1 MSGQPPN
8 PRNEQGARRP
18 RTTEAVVASMGHVA
32 ATGLVALVG
41 LVLVVGPAHLRA
53 LLEVELAQGMTPTR
67 WLLPVAGHLMLSA
80 MVWALLFFG
89 ARTLKRFS
97 ARERSPRLVRARGAV
112 ATETLIVMPVLLLLV
127 FGLAQLAVVN
137 IAGMLANYAAVQAG
151 RAVWVW
157 HPETQPL
164 NDESARRGVTDAM
177 VVDHA
182 RAQAAAALAPVA
194 PGDHQMSGGEGS
206 AVLERM
212 RTMMMASQVESP
224 PNDSG
229 RMVQEAGFDAATN
242 EDAAFWRAL
251 DGSSFPE
258 RTSRKITF
266 AFLATEVEVITRGS
280 EVGASLTYQH
290 YIAFPLVG
298 AIFGEQSSVGGRSG
312 SFSTITREF
321 LLPAQVQPNA
331 ETPEL

>member
-1 MSGQPPN
+1 MSGPHPQDLN
-8 PRNEQGARRP
+8 TQDARRP
-18 RTTEAVVASMGHVA
+18 RWIEAAVASLGHVM
-32 ATGLVALVG
+32 ATGLVALAALMV
-41 LVLVVGPAHLRA
+41 VVGPGHVRA
-53 LLEVELAQGMTPTR
+53 LLEVELAQGWVPER
-67 WLLPVAGHLMLSA
+67 WLGPVAAHLVLSA
-80 MVWALLFFG
+80 LVWALIVAAGRALRG
-89 ARTLKRFS
+89 FS
-97 ARERSPRLVRARGAV
+97 AGSRSPRLVRARGAV

-137 IAGMLANYAAVQAG
+137 IAGMLANYAAIQAG

-164 NDESARRGVTDAM
+164 NDQSARRGVSEEM
-177 VVDHA
+177 VIDHA

-194 PGDHQMSGGEGS
+194 PGDHQMSNGEGS

-212 RTMMMASQVESP
+212 RVMMMASQIESP

-229 RMVQEAGFDAATN
+229 RLVGEVGFEAATN

-266 AFLATEVEVITRGS
+266 AFLATDVELVSRGD
-280 EVGASLTYQH
+280 EVGASLTYRH

-312 SFSTITREF
+312 SFSAITREF

>member
-1 MSGQPPN
+1 MSGPHPQN
-8 PRNEQGARRP
+8 LNTQGARRP
-18 RTTEAVVASMGHVA
+18 RWIEASVASLGHVA
-32 ATGLVALVG
+32 ATGMVALVG
-41 LVLVVGPAHLRA
+41 LVWVVGPGHLRA
-53 LLEVELAQGMTPTR
+53 LLEVELAQGWAASR
-67 WLLPVAGHLMLSA
+67 WLGPVAGHLALSA
-80 MVWALLFFG
+80 LVWATLVVAGRALQGFG
-89 ARTLKRFS
+89 ARQ
-97 ARERSPRLVRARGAV
+97 RSPRLVRARGAV

-164 NDESARRGVTDAM
+164 NDQSARRGVTDAM
-177 VVDHA
+177 VIDHA

-212 RTMMMASQVESP
+212 RGMMMASQVESP

-266 AFLATEVEVITRGS
+266 AYLATEVEVVTRG
-280 EVGASLTYQH
+280 EDVGASLTYQH
-290 YIAFPLVG
+290 YVAFPLVG

-312 SFSTITREF
+312 NFSTITREF